1 MDYENI
7 LLNSKIIK
15 QIENDTKNS
24 LINDLVDKEEKQQKE
39 MTNMLNNILKK
50 ILDSKL
56 CILEKNSK
64 KHFSILNQTSSTT
77 KYITNITSKM
87 SKEIKSKLQR
97 KKSNNKL
104 ITKSSQRL
112 NINQSGNMYLKT
124 YDNNSKNQNHSITN
138 RSNYRNHK
146 YNISTQRI
154 KNDFKSKSPLYGVAR
169 SKKKIS
175 TEERIPKSP
184 ITFRSMKLNID
195 NNDNNQIN
203 YSPLKKNAYD
213 RKNTST
219 NVIRKKKNNIKIN
232 PIMENFSRESVISNG
247 TNNTY
252 TYVTSESSP
261 LCITTKK
268 NNLKYSNYKKDKI
281 SIEKSPYRK
290 SSKKNIGLIGRMKK
304 NLDKNNNN
312 KTNTLSKRSF
322 RKQSDKKEIIET
334 EINNIQIKKRIYNK
348 KELLT
353 ENNNNSGNKYS
364 SKYSSRKNNIES
376 QNTKLNNEGII
387 DIETDLK
394 EEAKLI
400 NEDPLLIS
408 SIKDLDFSHA
418 LSKEEININL
428 DKNNSI
434 LPEKKYSLKS
444 DFSFKIETTFSDE
457 NLKNILVFLS
467 IKDILSLKNC
477 SKAFHKSVI
486 DFLIKKYD
494 IERNYFIQ
502 KQNELNLSI
511 EEIPNRLSINNL
523 TLTKGAVKAINLLN
537 EEILNRIFIEEK
549 SPNKEIIIVYK
560 IYFQL
565 INHEDIIKTF
575 DITDK
580 NIFWNKCKLYFRE
593 YGGKT
598 GDLLNE
604 IISQKKI
611 ILNGEIIY
619 KVYKLIQKNINKIY
633 PAYYSKICGTTGLF
647 VFFIKDVLDF
657 LGFSNDKKIQK
668 NAYWSY
674 SEIINFLDSKIN
686 ILNKYNN
693 Y

>member
-7 LLNSKIIK
+7 LLNSKIIN
-15 QIENDTKNS
+15 QIEIDQKNS
-24 LINDLVDKEEKQQKE
+24 LINNLTDTKENQKKE
-39 MTNMLNNILKK
+39 MTDMLKNMLKK

-56 CILEKNSK
+56 CNLEKNTK
-64 KHFSILNQTSSTT
+64 NHFSTLNQTLSAT
-77 KYITNITSKM
+77 KYITDLSSKM
-87 SKEIKSKLQR
+87 SKEIKAKLLR
-97 KKSNNKL
+97 KKSNNKI
-104 ITKSSQRL
+104 ITKSSKKINL
-112 NINQSGNMYLKT
+112 NKNGNMYLKT
-124 YDNNSKNQNHSITN
+124 YENSKNQSYSITN
-138 RSNYRNHK
+138 RSNFRNHNK

-154 KNDFKSKSPLYGVAR
+154 KNDFKSKSPLYGITR
-169 SKKKIS
+169 SKKKIF
-175 TEERIPKSP
+175 TEEKIPKSP
-184 ITFRSMKLNID
+184 ITFRNMKLNID
-195 NNDNNQIN
+195 NTENNHIN

-213 RKNTST
+213 SKNTTT
-219 NVIRKKKNNIKIN
+219 NVNRTKKNNIKIN
-232 PIMENFSRESVISNG
+232 PNFENFSRESVISNR

-261 LCITTKK
+261 LCITSKK
-268 NNLKYSNYKKDKI
+268 TNYKNYNYKKDKI

-290 SSKKNIGLIGRMKK
+290 SSKKNMGLIGRMKK
-304 NLDKNNNN
+304 NLDKNNIKSNP
-312 KTNTLSKRSF
+312 LQKRSF
-322 RKQSDKKEIIET
+322 RKQSDKKETIEI
-334 EINNIQIKKRIYNK
+334 ELNNIQIKKRLYNK

-353 ENNNNSGNKYS
+353 ENNKNSGYIF
-364 SKYSSRKNNIES
+364 SSRNDDLES
-376 QNTKLNNEGII
+376 KNTKLNNEDIL

-400 NEDPLLIS
+400 NDDPLLIS

-418 LSKEEININL
+418 LYKEEININL
-428 DKNNSI
+428 DKNNNI
-434 LPEKKYSLKS
+434 LPDKKYSLKS
-444 DFSFKIETTFSDE
+444 DFSFRIEITFSDE
-457 NLKNILVFLS
+457 NLKNILMILS
-467 IKDILSLKNC
+467 IKDILKLKNC

-486 DFLIKKYD
+486 DFLIKKYN

-511 EEIPNRLSINNL
+511 EEIPNKLSINNL
-523 TLTKGAVKAINLLN
+523 NLTKGALKAINLLN

-549 SPNKEIIIVYK
+549 SPNKEILIVYK

-565 INHEDIIKTF
+565 INQQDIIKTF
-575 DITDK
+575 DISDI

-598 GDLLNE
+598 GNVLNE
-604 IISQKKI
+604 IISKKKI
-611 ILNGEIIY
+611 ILNGETIY
-619 KVYKLIQKNINKIY
+619 KVYKLVQKNINKIY

-657 LGFSNDKKIQK
+657 LGFSNDKNIQK

-686 ILNKYNN
+686 YLYKYNN